1 MFKKEVLGAVRPYL
15 DKSNFQT
22 TNPDVDDVDLDELDK
37 TLPWMSFEPSL
48 TEIVGSLKTSKNH
61 DTKGMLSILYS
72 LLLY

>member
-15 DKSNFQT
+15 TKSNFQT
-22 TNPDVDDVDLDELDK
+22 TNPDVDLDELDK

-61 DTKGMLSILYS
+61 DSKGILS
-72 LLLY
+72 LLCSNLLTY